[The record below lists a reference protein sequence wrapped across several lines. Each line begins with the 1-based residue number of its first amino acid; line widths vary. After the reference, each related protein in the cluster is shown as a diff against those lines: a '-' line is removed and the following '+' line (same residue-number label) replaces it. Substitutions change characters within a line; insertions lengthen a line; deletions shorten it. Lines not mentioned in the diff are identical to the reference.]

1 MKKTDIDHAKPK
13 TSEQLE
19 TVQEVTEEEPRV
31 SPIFTAKEQ
40 NSGESK
46 NSQELTSSADIS
58 VVVKEP
64 RESNNVKNS
73 IISENSVIIK
83 S

>member
-1 MKKTDIDHAKPK
+1 MQKTDMDHAKPK

-31 SPIFTAKEQ
+31 SPTIKAKEQ
-40 NSGESK
+40 NSGESN
-46 NSQELTSSADIS
+46 NSQELKSSADIS
-58 VVVKEP
+58 IVVKEP
-64 RESNNVKNS
+64 RGSNNVKTS
-73 IISENSVIIK
+73 ITSENSVIIK